1 MKTYYLIFDSAL
13 PDEERASFFEKLD
26 PQPQKRISWEAFDL
40 EDFSSEDH
48 LLLWL
53 SDEQCR
59 NILVKLRQQE
69 NPSLGLLPH
78 PELRL
83 FAKALGIASSKEK
96 AFKWF
101 LEQEK
106 IQTFDLLSVNGEIC
120 ISSLVIGESLSVLFD
135 PTESDF
141 FRSFGKRF
149 SRFLKLFRKV
159 KLETFRI
166 KLKNKEEEK
175 VLEVA
180 AMGILAAGHNE
191 SSLIF
196 KRLIED
202 SGLNDG
208 LLHVL
213 ILAPKSLFSIIQFGL
228 QNLFFPIKG
237 GRIPDFVSYVSTEY
251 FEVSCKKGFTYALD
265 GEEGQAEKLELKVSE
280 QEVSI
285 LAGFEQPKEA
295 EVKRKEIN
303 LSRLPTGKLREALTR
318 GYLPWVRHA
327 TTEEFKELFTL
338 LKKNSETT
346 SSFLVLMALSTLI
359 ATFGLFANS
368 SPVVIGAMILA
379 PLMGPIISL
388 AMGALRQDGILIKS
402 SLITLFWG
410 IVLGL
415 IFAVVITW
423 ITPLKTMN
431 TEILA
436 RIRPN
441 LLDLGIAVASGV
453 AGAYA
458 HSKEEIAKTLAGV
471 AISVALVPPLAV
483 SGIGLGWGEWNV
495 FWGAA
500 LLLGTNLAG
509 IVLAA
514 ALTFLVL
521 GFSPFQLA
529 KKGLFISLGL
539 LILVT
544 APLVLSFRE
553 MVREN
558 QLIQR
563 LSGSHIPHGTLRGV
577 KIRNL
582 SPLRISVT
590 ILSDKELHTEDFS
603 QIKSEIEE
611 SLGQSIELELTLG
624 VMVK

>member
-1 MKTYYLIFDSAL
+1 MKSYWLVFDPSI
-13 PDEERASFFEKLD
+13 PEDERERFFEKLD
-26 PQPQKRISWEAFDL
+26 PQPKEKISWNNFDL
-40 EDFSSEDH
+40 ENYSKEDH

-53 SDEQCR
+53 SDEQCQI
-59 NILVKLRQQE
+59 ILGKLKDKG
-69 NPSLGLLPH
+69 NPNLALLPH
-78 PELRL
+78 PELKL
-83 FAKALGIASSKEK
+83 FAKALGIAASKEK
-96 AFKWF
+96 AFNWF

-106 IQTFDLLSVNGEIC
+106 IQAFDLLSVNGETC
-120 ISSLVIGESLSVLFD
+120 ISSLVIGESLSILFD
-135 PTESDF
+135 PQESDF
-141 FRSFGKRF
+141 FSSFGKRF

-159 KLETFRI
+159 KLETFNI
-166 KLKNKEEEK
+166 KLKNGEEEK
-175 VLEVA
+175 VLKVA
-180 AMGILAAGHNE
+180 AMGILATGHNE
-191 SSLIF
+191 SSLVF

-208 LLHVL
+208 LLQVL

-237 GRIPDFVSYVSTEY
+237 GRIPDFVSYVSTESL
-251 FEVSCKKGFTYALD
+251 EVSCEKEFTYALD
-265 GEEGQAEKLELKVSE
+265 GKEAKAEKLELKVSE
-280 QEVSI
+280 KEVNI
-285 LAGFEQPKEA
+285 LAGFEQTKES
-295 EVKRKEIN
+295 ESKRKEIN
-303 LSRLPTGKLREALTR
+303 LGKLPTGKLREALTR

-338 LKKNSETT
+338 LKQNSQTT

-368 SPVVIGAMILA
+368 GPVVIGAMILA

-410 IVLGL
+410 ILLGL
-415 IFAVVITW
+415 VFAVAITW

-431 TEILA
+431 SEILA

-529 KKGLFISLGL
+529 KKGIFISLGL
-539 LILVT
+539 MFLVT
-544 APLVLSFRE
+544 APLFLSFRE

-563 LSGSHIPHGTLRGV
+563 LSGSHIPHGTLREV

-590 ILSDKELHTEDFS
+590 ILSDKELHQEDFV
-603 QIKSEIEE
+603 QIKNEIEE
-611 SLGQSIELELTLG
+611 VLDQPIELELTLG
-624 VMVK
+624 VMLP